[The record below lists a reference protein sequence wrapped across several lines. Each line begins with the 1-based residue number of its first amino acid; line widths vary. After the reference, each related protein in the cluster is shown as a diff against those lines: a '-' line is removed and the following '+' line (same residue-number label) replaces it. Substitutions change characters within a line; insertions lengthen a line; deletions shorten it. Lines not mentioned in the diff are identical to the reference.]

1 MKVNERVQ
9 GKGEEVN
16 SAASVPPALEER
28 VQPQERGV
36 QEGVQ
41 EGVQPQER
49 ESGHRREGS
58 AKPLSS
64 PLLPGPAGSL

>member
-41 EGVQPQER
+41 PQER

-58 AKPLSS
+58 ARPLSS